1 MSKQTAPMQMQS
13 AGCENGNGE
22 DTGGNAGKSSETDRT
37 AIIRSL
43 NDKFRQSF
51 TGGMVMITS
60 GTEAL
65 PDDTKLAVMKAVQSF
80 DDFNPNN
87 DPYGEHDFGSF
98 DLMAEKFFW
107 KIDCY
112 DVDMLGHSPDAT
124 DPKITRRVLT
134 IMKAEEY

>member
-1 MSKQTAPMQMQS
+1 MIEQSTSMQMQS
-13 AGCENGNGE
+13 PCCENGNRE
-22 DTGGNAGKSSETDRT
+22 ATGGNVGKPCEADRT
-37 AIIRSL
+37 AIIRKL
-43 NDKFRQSF
+43 NDILRQSF
-51 TGGMVMITS
+51 VGGMVMITR
-60 GTEAL
+60 GTDAL
-65 PDDTKLAVMKAVQSF
+65 SDDTKLAVMKAVQSF

-98 DLMAEKFFW
+98 DLKGDKFFW

-112 DVDMLGHSPDAT
+112 DLDMLGRSPDAT